1 MPTTSRTR
9 SATRGFDTDAYE
21 RSVEAFLAEVEEE
34 RFRNGAGLK
43 DDLALAPIY
52 VRHATLFDRATV
64 DALHGRVAAGDTAV
78 GRHRALLAF
87 ATDGLLERAVA
98 PLTDA
103 IATAESRAL
112 IMWRGEAIGYRAAQ
126 ARISALGDRAER
138 NELFDRWLQAVE
150 AINPQRRERLDRIHV
165 LAGELGYRD
174 YVELVSVTRGWDP
187 DALGVSVREGLAAT
201 ETGYFAAMRRSMA
214 TIGIEQGDGTLA
226 DAWHILRG
234 SGWDGWFPPRRLA
247 DVLESTFA
255 GLGMGLAGRAG
266 ATLDLEAR
274 PGKSSRAFCA
284 VVNAPGDVRLVVNP
298 HGGWQDYR
306 TALHE
311 AGHLVHFSEVDPALP
326 ASQRILGDASVA
338 EGYAMAFDA
347 LPGEPSWLSGQL
359 EMRREEA
366 LAFVDFMALVTL
378 HRMRRLG
385 ALHLS
390 ELSLHRGGPDAVH
403 RATFAGTLGLL
414 TGVQVPEA
422 LYLTLV
428 DDGMYRGSYLR
439 AMMLGATLGEAM
451 AQRHGPAWWHD
462 KAAGADVRGLLSRGL
477 GWNAEQV
484 VAHLGYDS
492 LDWRPVLRKI
502 RTQLIGEMS
511 GYGGPN
517 ITTRAGTRKI

>member
-1 MPTTSRTR
+1 MPTSSRTR
-9 SATRGFDTDAYE
+9 PARNRFDADAYE

-52 VRHATLFDRATV
+52 ARHAALFDRATV
-64 DALHGRVAAGDTAV
+64 DALRERLAAGGEEVD
-78 GRHRALLAF
+78 RNRALLAF
-87 ATDGLLERAVA
+87 ATDGHLEQAVA

-103 IATAESRAL
+103 IATAESRAV

-126 ARISALGDRAER
+126 PRISNIDDRAER

-150 AINPQRRERLDRIHV
+150 AINPQRRERLDRMHA
-165 LAGELGYRD
+165 LAEELGHRD
-174 YVELVSVTRGWDP
+174 YVELVAVTRGWSP
-187 DALGVSVREGLAAT
+187 DALGVSVRQGLVAT

-226 DAWHILRG
+226 DAWHVLRG
-234 SGWDGWFPPRRLA
+234 NGWDGWFPARRLA
-247 DVLESTFA
+247 EVLDSTFA
-255 GLGMGLAGRAG
+255 GLGIRMAGRAG
-266 ATLDLEAR
+266 ATLDLEPR
-274 PGKSSRAFCA
+274 SGKSSRAFCA
-284 VVNAPGDVRLVVNP
+284 VINAPGDVRLVVNP
-298 HGGWQDYR
+298 HGGWEDYR

-311 AGHLVHFSEVDPALP
+311 GGHLVHFGEVDAALP
-326 ASQRILGDASVA
+326 AWERLLGDASVT

-347 LPGEPSWLSGQL
+347 LPGDPGWLADRLG
-359 EMRREEA
+359 MRSDEA

-378 HRMRRLG
+378 HRMRRLT
-385 ALHLS
+385 ALHLY
-390 ELSLHRGGPDAVH
+390 ELSLHRGGPDAVQ

-422 LYLTLV
+422 LYLALV

-439 AMMLGATLGEAM
+439 AMMLGATLDEAM
-451 AQRHGPAWWHD
+451 AQRHGQAWWRSE
-462 KAAGADVRGLLSRGL
+462 AAGAEIRALLSHGL